1 MVSEQQGAIIGNTIL
16 REKMTGL
23 RGNCT
28 SVGWGVCAIDATFSD
43 CTHASNRRSFLT
55 SVLGF
60 LGVDCFLIAAAKTTL
75 TRVS

>member
-28 SVGWGVCAIDATFSD
+28 SVEWGVCAIDATFSD
-43 CTHASNRRSFLT
+43 CTHTRLSMQQNANRRSSLT
-55 SVLGF
+55 SVLGS
-60 LGVDCFLIAAAKTTL
+60 VLIPF
-75 TRVS
+75 